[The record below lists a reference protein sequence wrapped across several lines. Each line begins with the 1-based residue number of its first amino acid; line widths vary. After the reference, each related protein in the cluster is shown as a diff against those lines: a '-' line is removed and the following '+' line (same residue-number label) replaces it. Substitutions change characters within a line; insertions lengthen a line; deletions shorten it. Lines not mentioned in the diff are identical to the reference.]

1 MKNLLLLSVL
11 FAGMIANAQNYKFL
25 GEYTADGTPL
35 YLEQP
40 GDIVNSSSLELID
53 NALPESYPV
62 PDYNPHY
69 ISSGYDTDITLSEDA
84 EIWVTFVQEG
94 AGYRNVLGFY
104 TYQGNT
110 PPSSIPAN
118 KNITIIFPN
127 VSGVGSGG
135 GLNTGDKVKL
145 GAFSAGTSIGWIL
158 LANGWNGSS
167 VTAGNAQL
175 FSNPDYNPEGSAS
188 LRQHNVLLFDE
199 KSDRIFL
206 GFEDI
211 RRDYSSCDND
221 FNDAIF
227 YVTANPITA
236 IETVNI
242 TDIKSASTVSSAN
255 DGGLESNGSLAG
267 LIANRN
273 FIRTKNNLKTNQ
285 KIFQRAFDKS
295 ALELKSA
302 GQELNLEHYIPES
315 GMFGNETAHISS
327 PEDLVGITNAV
338 DVFSADYYIGENR
351 VAAILSTQTEGSVY
365 DHTKV
370 ICDRLNGSGLEDIR
384 TVRVKGHQIISTKI
398 KRSGGQIENSI
409 SFSIKIDGTQN
420 ELHSYWHT
428 ADYPEGDY
436 FNFQIW
442 GASFSQVFALA
453 NQIIDRFSAEKT
465 LESQAIEASVP
476 KVFVKSA
483 YYFNSEIHL
492 NIVNKAGADFLKLA
506 GSVAYS
512 ESSEREEISQS
523 IGLSGEYYDS
533 VSVFLG
539 SLFDVGLSLSANG
552 SEQNDVVYLADGS
565 WGLDYLSTDAAIES
579 FWVENNE
586 PLYELSMHQVE
597 RQPKV
602 SGSLKGTVNLFRQ
615 LLPGKLS
622 LDVSV
627 YNILSFSV
635 LSSHPLEIVL
645 MTDDLE
651 NWDNRLRTTIPASG
665 SITDYQISFNDFVD
679 GQGKPG
685 TVEKIN
691 RVVFSVQGNYQDF
704 SPFSIEI
711 ENMAFISNVATAV
724 VNIQDLEH
732 SGTVQNFPNPFQS
745 ETYFLL
751 KDQIEKAEIKVYDI
765 SGRLIDVQYL
775 QNHTAGN
782 GLRYRASGLNAGVYS
797 YVLTGD
803 KNTTYTGKFVI
814 Q

>member
-1 MKNLLLLSVL
+1 
-11 FAGMIANAQNYKFL
+11 
-25 GEYTADGTPL
+25 
-35 YLEQP
+35 
-40 GDIVNSSSLELID
+40 
-53 NALPESYPV
+53 
-62 PDYNPHY
+62 
-69 ISSGYDTDITLSEDA
+69 
-84 EIWVTFVQEG
+84 
-94 AGYRNVLGFY
+94 
-104 TYQGNT
+104 
-110 PPSSIPAN
+110 
-118 KNITIIFPN
+118 
-127 VSGVGSGG
+127 
-135 GLNTGDKVKL
+135 
-145 GAFSAGTSIGWIL
+145 
-158 LANGWNGSS
+158 
-167 VTAGNAQL
+167 
-175 FSNPDYNPEGSAS
+175 
-188 LRQHNVLLFDE
+188 
-199 KSDRIFL
+199 
-206 GFEDI
+206 
-211 RRDYSSCDND
+211 
-221 FNDAIF
+221 
-227 YVTANPITA
+227 
-236 IETVNI
+236 
-242 TDIKSASTVSSAN
+242 
-255 DGGLESNGSLAG
+255 
-267 LIANRN
+267 
-273 FIRTKNNLKTNQ
+273 
-285 KIFQRAFDKS
+285 
-295 ALELKSA
+295 
-302 GQELNLEHYIPES
+302 
-315 GMFGNETAHISS
+315 MFT
-327 PEDLVGITNAV
+327 
-338 DVFSADYYIGENR
+338 
-351 VAAILSTQTEGSVY
+351 

-370 ICDRLNGSGLEDIR
+370 ICDRLNGSSLEDIR

-512 ESSEREEISQS
+512 ESSEWEEISQT

-539 SLFDVGLSLSANG
+539 SLFDVGLSLSASG
-552 SEQNDVVYLADGS
+552 SEQNDVVYLADGP

-602 SGSLKGTVNLFRQ
+602 SGSVKGTVNLFRQ

-627 YNILSFSV
+627 YNTLSFSV

-645 MTDDLE
+645 ITDDLE
-651 NWDNRLRTTIPASG
+651 NWNNRLRTKIPASG

-679 GQGKPG
+679 GQGNPG
-685 TVEKIN
+685 TVKKIN

-724 VNIQDLEH
+724 VNIQDLEQ
-732 SGTVQNFPNPFQS
+732 SETVQNFPNPFQS

-765 SGRLIDVQYL
+765 SGRLIDAQYL

-782 GLRYRASGLNAGVYS
+782 GLQYRASGLNAGVYS

-803 KNTTYTGKFVI
+803 KNTTYNGKFVI